1 MVEDSKEEDVKEKNK
16 IGKITLEKLFFLQ
29 QKIFLS
35 SKSGH
40 NENQPK

>member
-1 MVEDSKEEDVKEKNK
+1 MVEDSKEEDVKEINK

-29 QKIFLS
+29 KKNIS
-35 SKSGH
+35 VSKSGH

>member
-1 MVEDSKEEDVKEKNK
+1 VVEDSKEEDVKEINK

-29 QKIFLS
+29 EKIFLS